1 MVGRWAQAFAGA
13 ALVVT
18 AGATAME
25 AGTCALPA
33 WAPGAPTF
41 PFHAAGVA
49 SAGGFV
55 YFAGGV
61 HFPGPLVL
69 SQIARYDVTANSWFV
84 FPGPAVA
91 VAGASLAYDAVGG
104 RLFLFGGSNLSAV
117 FNVTQVYTI
126 ATNTWSSGP
135 PIPAARWFMGSGVIG
150 GMIYLVG
157 GYASTVVGSPAETQ
171 NWRFNPVS
179 GTFTPLASL
188 PSGVGGPG
196 SGVSGGRLYIMG
208 GMNAASTLN
217 TNYEY
222 DPIGNVWATRAPLPA
237 AVYAPGSAALSGD
250 PSCAGD
256 IILAGGEGLGSPPQT
271 AATQLYN
278 VSSNSWSS
286 GPMLSQA
293 RSFVGTAQAGNTLV
307 AAGGLFGT
315 SSGAVDRI
323 QGPPLPVWCQDFRVE
338 QD

>member
-1 MVGRWAQAFAGA
+1 MVGRGARAFAGA
-13 ALVVT
+13 ALVAT
-18 AGATAME
+18 AGATGVE

-33 WAPGAPTF
+33 WAPGAPAFT
-41 PFHAAGVA
+41 FHAAGVA

-61 HFPGPLVL
+61 RFPGPLVL
-69 SQIARYDVTANSWFV
+69 SQIARYDVTANSWFA
-84 FPGPAVA
+84 FPGPPVA

-104 RLFLFGGSNLSAV
+104 RLFLFGGSDLSAV
-117 FNVTQVYTI
+117 FNVIQVYTI
-126 ATNTWSSGP
+126 ATNAWSSGP
-135 PIPAARWFMGSGVIG
+135 PMPAARWFMGSGVIG
-150 GMIYLVG
+150 GMSYLVG
-157 GYASTVVGSPAETQ
+157 GYGSTVVGSPAETQ

-208 GMNAASTLN
+208 GKAGTILN

-222 DPIGNVWATRAPLPA
+222 DPIGNVWATRAPLPT

-256 IILAGGEGLGSPPQT
+256 IILAGGEVFGSPPQT
-271 AATQLYN
+271 GITQLYN

-286 GPMLSQA
+286 GPTLAQA
-293 RSFVGTAQAGNTLV
+293 RSFIGAAQAGNTLV
-307 AAGGLFGT
+307 AAGGLNGT
-315 SSGAVDRI
+315 SSGSLDRI